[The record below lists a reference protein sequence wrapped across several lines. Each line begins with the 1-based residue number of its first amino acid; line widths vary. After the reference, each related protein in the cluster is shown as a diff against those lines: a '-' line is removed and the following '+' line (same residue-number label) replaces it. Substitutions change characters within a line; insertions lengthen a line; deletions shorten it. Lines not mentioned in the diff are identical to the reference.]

1 MTPCPQP
8 VAPTAH
14 RAPGV
19 RDRGQGT
26 LEYVGIVALAVL
38 LVAAV
43 VVAVNP
49 RVGVMAARAVC
60 QVATLG
66 QGDCQGDDPAPDG
79 DDGFWCFLPWAC
91 NDDEQDGGEE
101 QEEEQT
107 DDDGDDGFWCF
118 LPWACNED
126 DEAPEQTPPPTP
138 TATPQPTDPANGLPV
153 VDGVTIPDGLAPDDQ
168 VVLDLLTTQQG
179 REALQWLADQGIKI
193 LDSFNGTY
201 WTESYQEI
209 SIDTGLTS
217 TQQPRSVVHEARHA
231 REDAEGTS
239 PDRTA
244 TTRDEYVQRMIDEET
259 RAVVDEITLS
269 RALQDAGTPTS
280 TEQADTNYWK
290 AYDAAVAAGQDEQAA
305 QAAGSAAV
313 REMFTSGWFR
323 TSTTKQPY
331 VEYYGEQWDKGQ
343 G

>member
-1 MTPCPQP
+1 MSSPRRPGARP
-8 VAPTAH
+8 VRSPAGA
-14 RAPGV
+14 
-19 RDRGQGT
+19 RDAGQGT
-26 LEYVGIVALAVL
+26 LEYLGVVVLAVL
-38 LVAAV
+38 LVAALV
-43 VVAVNP
+43 LAVDP
-49 RVGVMAARAVC
+49 GARALAARAVC

-66 QGDCQGDDPAPDG
+66 QGDCQGDPAPDG
-79 DDGFWCFLPWAC
+79 D
-91 NDDEQDGGEE
+91 
-101 QEEEQT
+101 
-107 DDDGDDGFWCF
+107 DDGFWCF

-126 DEAPEQTPPPTP
+126 DEEPEQTPPPTP

-217 TQQPRSVVHEARHA
+217 TQQPRSVIHEARHA

-280 TEQADTNYWK
+280 TEQADINYWK